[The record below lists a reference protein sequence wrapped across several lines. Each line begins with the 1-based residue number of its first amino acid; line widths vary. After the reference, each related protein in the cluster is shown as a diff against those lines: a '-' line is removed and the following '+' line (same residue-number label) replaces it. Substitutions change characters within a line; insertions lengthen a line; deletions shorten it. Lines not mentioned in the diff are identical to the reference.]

1 MPTQKLLGSLKKK
14 ERRMGFR
21 YKEQREEIIEIVR
34 EEINY
39 KFQLQANKAE
49 FERKYDQEQEKNK
62 QENNN

>member
-1 MPTQKLLGSLKKK
+1 
-14 ERRMGFR
+14 MGFR
-21 YKEQREEIIEIVR
+21 YKEQRKEIIEIVR
-34 EEINY
+34 EEISY